1 MRYWR
6 RHIAPTNLYSLIRKF
21 LFRLDAERAHHLSL
35 SVMRWVGQTPIT
47 RKMLQKWYAVQHPC
61 LETHAFGLHFAN
73 PVGLAAGY
81 DKNGIAA
88 QGLATLGFGH
98 VEIGTLTRLP
108 QIGNPKPRLFRVIK
122 SNAIINSLGFPN
134 EGVEAFLERTKS
146 QESRLQTQR
155 FVQGINIGKGKDTPI
170 ERAADDYVALL
181 TQVAPYADYVT
192 VNISSPNTLGLRQL
206 QAREM
211 IEGLLKAVMQTRQT
225 LPHPVPVL
233 VKIAPDLN
241 SAELDD
247 ALAAIMSAGAD
258 GVIATNTTVGRLDI
272 PKAFVNLKGGLSGR
286 PLRHLSTEMIRLIY
300 TRTNGKLPI
309 IGVGGIDSADAA
321 IEKIRAGA
329 SLVQVYTGMVFAG
342 PSLTQQINRGFIR
355 ECQRLGV
362 KNVAELRGDRIR
374 IKD

>member
-1 MRYWR
+1 
-6 RHIAPTNLYSLIRKF
+6 
-21 LFRLDAERAHHLSL
+21 
-35 SVMRWVGQTPIT
+35 MRWVGQTPVA
-47 RKMLQKWYAVQHPC
+47 RNMLQKWYAAQHPC
-61 LETHAFGLHFAN
+61 LETTAFGLRFAS

-88 QGLATLGFGH
+88 QGLAALGFGH

-134 EGVEAFLERTKS
+134 EGVEAFLASAKS
-146 QESRLQTQR
+146 QEPRTKNQDSRAKSQEADLTLSTQH
-155 FVQGINIGKGKDTPI
+155 FIQGINIGKGKDTPI
-170 ERAADDYVALL
+170 ERAAEDYVALL
-181 TQVAPYADYVT
+181 RQVAPYANYVT

-211 IEGLLKAVMQTRQT
+211 IEGLLKAVMAERQT
-225 LPHPVPVL
+225 LATTSGQRPVPIL
-233 VKIAPDLN
+233 VKIAPDLT
-241 SAELDD
+241 SDELDD
-247 ALAAIMSAGAD
+247 VLAAILTARAD

-300 TRTNGKLPI
+300 TRTNGQLPI
-309 IGVGGIDSADAA
+309 IGVGGIDSAEAA

-342 PSLTQQINRGFIR
+342 PSLANQINRGLIR

-362 KNVAELRGDRIR
+362 KTVAELRGADLQ
-374 IKD
+374 K